1 MKRIIC
7 LILFW
12 TLSATLIFSLPE
24 QSRAAEENAAVVYG
38 RQLYQEGDLNQALA
52 VLRAFVQQSSDNT
65 ESAPAYA
72 LIGRILTRQ
81 QHYKDAI
88 LYLKRIPHFLRT
100 AESTLLLGKSLVQ
113 TGHFNEGL
121 VLLQPLQNESL
132 SLTDRTALLQDLTL
146 SAREE
151 KQFLLAIHYLQQQ
164 LHLSHQPATILAQA
178 HEILQNRM
186 SASDLTEAAFMWQG
200 TEIGQDARLQLARR
214 ALVQQNP
221 VIARQQ
227 LEQLLTSP
235 VMFPYWQEA
244 ELLLQRTS
252 VDSWLNRDRIG
263 VLLPLSGPYASYGEL
278 VKKGLELALEEHNKT
293 RLPIRFIYRD
303 TAVEEV
309 TPAQQVSTLTDD
321 DKVMAIIGP
330 LLASTAGEAAQRAQ
344 REMVPLLALS
354 QTDFL
359 PEIGNFV
366 FRDTLTAEQQIKTL
380 VDYAI
385 KTNHISFSILHPDNR
400 LGRQMSELFATEL
413 QKIGGEIVDV
423 ISYPEDS
430 TDFRK
435 QIQQLQWVKD
445 NQPARTEENEETP
458 DLEYPLAPFHALFLP
473 DYADR
478 ISQIAP
484 QLLFYGIKDVTLLGI
499 NGWNSPELVGRA
511 GRFLKNAVFVD
522 AYFADSKNPE
532 VKRFIELYRQAY
544 KEEPSILEAQAF
556 DAATLLLQMMD
567 DPAVVNRDNLRRKLV
582 ELQDFRGVTG
592 TKGFDSYGDAIKE
605 LKLLKVKRGRIVE
618 N

>member
-12 TLSATLIFSLPE
+12 TLSATLVLSLPE

-52 VLRAFVQQSSDNT
+52 VLRAFVQQSADNS
-65 ESAPAYA
+65 ENAPAYA
-72 LIGRILTRQ
+72 LIGRILIRQ
-81 QHYKDAI
+81 QQYNDAV

-100 AESTLLLGKSLVQ
+100 PESALLLGESLVQ
-113 TGHFNEGL
+113 TGQYGEGI
-121 VLLQPLQNESL
+121 VLLQPLLDEPFSL
-132 SLTDRTALLQDLTL
+132 VDRATLLRNLVI
-146 SAREE
+146 SANEE
-151 KQFLLAIHYLQQQ
+151 KQFLLVLHYLQQQ
-164 LHLSHQPATILAQA
+164 LLVSYQPATIFAQA
-178 HEILQNRM
+178 HEILQNRIGDP
-186 SASDLTEAAFMWQG
+186 ALAEAAFMWQG

-214 ALVQQNP
+214 ALVRQKP
-221 VIARQQ
+221 DEARQQ
-227 LEQLLTSP
+227 LEQLLASP

-252 VDSWLNRDRIG
+252 VNGWLNRDRIG

-278 VKKGLELALEEHNKT
+278 VKKGLELALQEHNRT

-303 TAVEEV
+303 TAIEEV
-309 TPAQQVSTLTDD
+309 TPAQQVSALTDD

-330 LLASTAGEAAQRAQ
+330 LLASTAGQAAQRAQ
-344 REMVPLLALS
+344 REMVPMLALS
-354 QTDFL
+354 QSDVL

-366 FRDTLTAEQQIKTL
+366 FRDTLTAEQQVNTL

-385 KTNHISFSILHPDNR
+385 KTDHISFSILHPENK
-400 LGRQMSELFATEL
+400 LGRQMSELFTTEL
-413 QKIGGEIVDV
+413 LKAGGEIVDI

-435 QIQQLQWVKD
+435 QIRQLLWVKD
-445 NQPARTEENEETP
+445 EEPVPTDNAEELP
-458 DLEYPLAPFHALFLP
+458 ELEYPLAPFHALFLP

-478 ISQIAP
+478 ISQITP

-499 NGWNSPELVGRA
+499 NGWNSPELIGRA
-511 GRFLKNAVFVD
+511 GRFLKNAIFVD
-522 AYFADSKNPE
+522 AFFADSKKPE
-532 VKRFIELYRQAY
+532 VRRFVELYRQSY

-567 DPAVVNRDNLRRKLV
+567 DPAVVNRDNLRRKLAD
-582 ELQDFRGVTG
+582 LQDFQGVTG
-592 TKGFDSYGDAIKE
+592 TRGFDIFGDAIKS
-605 LKLLKVKRGRIVE
+605 LSLLKVKRGRIVE

>member
-12 TLSATLIFSLPE
+12 TLSATLVFSLPE

-65 ESAPAYA
+65 ESASAYA

-227 LEQLLTSP
+227 LEQLLASP

-413 QKIGGEIVDV
+413 QKVGGEIVDV